1 MKLHHTNR
9 AVIALAIAV
18 GIALSASCKMKMQQS
33 HREMEDIVAAK
44 DLTKDQKLAAVS
56 AYFEREPYWLGV
68 LYCLEKI
75 DKSRTCEIAVARFR
89 NPRTSRLHKYQLG
102 KYLLRAQTPNLDRK
116 PDDPEGFITEY
127 RSFLIDAIMNGG
139 KEEFCVAKLGT
150 ETAVGEYAGIGGGIN
165 RPDGILFSDVADKQ
179 VIPVLVECLSAP
191 DHVYPEKQGCVRR
204 GKPGDATGRNT
215 QRQGIPLA
223 LARLNATEAITKL
236 RHILLTHHDYYLRYN
251 SAYALSVIMPIQ
263 EVTHLEEQLLEA
275 SPSQLFTLPNGKRTL
290 KHFLFPIGKGL
301 LERGVDDGIR
311 FMSYEYAYNSD
322 DTSLLGVL
330 HMAEERVALLKNVKS
345 AKVEPFYSEVLTH
358 QALRAIFLFNA
369 KDLSY
374 YGDEP
379 NFDKITG
386 KVEMRNMPEK
396 GLLENDKRITA
407 LYSCILDWLKLN
419 GINGCDQQIEAIGLK
434 TESAEVR
441 QLSHKFLDRDGR

>member
-139 KEEFCVAKLGT
+139 KEEFCVDKLGT
-150 ETAVGEYAGIGGGIN
+150 ETAVGEYAGIGG
-165 RPDGILFSDVADKQ
+165 P
-179 VIPVLVECLSAP
+179 
-191 DHVYPEKQGCVRR
+191 
-204 GKPGDATGRNT
+204 
-215 QRQGIPLA
+215 
-223 LARLNATEAITKL
+223 
-236 RHILLTHHDYYLRYN
+236 HILLP
-251 SAYALSVIMPIQ
+251 LSPCP
-263 EVTHLEEQLLEA
+263 T
-275 SPSQLFTLPNGKRTL
+275 
-290 KHFLFPIGKGL
+290 
-301 LERGVDDGIR
+301 
-311 FMSYEYAYNSD
+311 
-322 DTSLLGVL
+322 
-330 HMAEERVALLKNVKS
+330 
-345 AKVEPFYSEVLTH
+345 
-358 QALRAIFLFNA
+358 
-369 KDLSY
+369 
-374 YGDEP
+374 
-379 NFDKITG
+379 
-386 KVEMRNMPEK
+386 
-396 GLLENDKRITA
+396 
-407 LYSCILDWLKLN
+407 
-419 GINGCDQQIEAIGLK
+419 
-434 TESAEVR
+434 
-441 QLSHKFLDRDGR
+441 